1 MIFVSKI
8 ELKVPLLLKTVNTVV
23 FEKDLGGSRF
33 KLIFID
39 FMKWTIL

>member
-8 ELKVPLLLKTVNTVV
+8 ELKIPLLLKTVNIIV
-23 FEKDLGGSRF
+23 FEKDFGGSRF
-33 KLIFID
+33 KLIFFD